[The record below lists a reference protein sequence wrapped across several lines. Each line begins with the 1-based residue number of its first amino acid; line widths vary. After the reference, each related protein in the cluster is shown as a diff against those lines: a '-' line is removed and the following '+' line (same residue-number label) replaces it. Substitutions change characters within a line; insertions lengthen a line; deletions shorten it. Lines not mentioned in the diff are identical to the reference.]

1 MRFKNLIAGILMTK
15 ETLLGMLVGTVLT
28 FIGMCLFTLFFSDT
42 GIIDSIVL
50 LYAQGKL
57 GGLISLGALLNLPV
71 FFYLLQQYRY
81 KMAYGMVGIL
91 LFLVGLVA
99 LLKVV

>member
-1 MRFKNLIAGILMTK
+1 MTK

-28 FIGMCLFTLFFSDT
+28 FIGMYLFTLFFSDT
-42 GIIDSIVL
+42 GIIDSIGL

-57 GGLISLGALLNLPV
+57 AGLISLGALLNLPV

-91 LFLVGLVA
+91 LFLVGLVS

>member
-1 MRFKNLIAGILMTK
+1 MRFKNLTAGNLMNK

-28 FIGMCLFTLFFSDT
+28 FIGMSLFTLFFSDA
-42 GIIDSIVL
+42 GIIESIRSL
-50 LYAQGKL
+50 FARGKL

-91 LFLVGLVA
+91 LFIVGLVA

>member
-1 MRFKNLIAGILMTK
+1 MQFKNLTAGILMNK
-15 ETLLGMLVGTVLT
+15 ETLLGMLAGTALT
-28 FIGMCLFTLFFSDT
+28 FIGMYLFTLLFSDT
-42 GIIDSIVL
+42 GIIDSIGL

-81 KMAYGMVGIL
+81 KIAYGMVSVLL
-91 LFLVGLVA
+91 LFVGLVA
-99 LLKVV
+99 LLKVL

>member
-1 MRFKNLIAGILMTK
+1 MTK

-28 FIGMCLFTLFFSDT
+28 FIGMYLFTLFFSDT
-42 GIIDSIVL
+42 GIIDSIGL

-57 GGLISLGALLNLPV
+57 AGLISLGALLNLPV